1 MSATSTI
8 PGSVARVPR
17 FGARHVFERN
27 VLSQR
32 RQWLAVVSGFFEPLF
47 YLLSLTVGVSR
58 LVGPLPGPDGRPISY
73 QAFVAPA
80 MLAASAMNGSITDGS
95 FNFYMKLRHAKVFHA
110 IRATPIGPFDIAL
123 AEVASSMA
131 RGGAYSLAFIAV
143 MGAMGV
149 LDSWWAVLALPASLL
164 VGLAFAAIA
173 VAATTF
179 VSQWVQLEW
188 VMLLQLPMFLF
199 SGTFYPLSRYPESV
213 RPLVE
218 ISPLYHGVA
227 LLRGLTTGAVGPGL
241 WWHVLGLLGFG
252 VLGLVVA
259 TRRLSRILVD

>member
-1 MSATSTI
+1 MSATTA
-8 PGSVARVPR
+8 GVPR
-17 FGARHVFERN
+17 FGARRVFERN

-47 YLLSLTVGVSR
+47 YLLSLTVGVSA

-73 QAFVAPA
+73 QTFVAPA
-80 MLAASAMNGSITDGS
+80 MLAASAMNGAITDGS

-110 IRATPIGPFDIAL
+110 IRATPIGPLDIAL
-123 AEVASSMA
+123 AEVASSMT
-131 RGGAYSLAFIAV
+131 RGGAYSLAFLAV
-143 MGAMGV
+143 MGAMGL
-149 LDSWWAVLALPASLL
+149 LDSWWAVLALPAALL

-173 VAATTF
+173 IAATTF
-179 VSQWVQLEW
+179 VTQWVQLEW
-188 VMLLQLPMFLF
+188 VMLLQLPIFLF
-199 SGTFYPLSRYPESV
+199 SGTFYPLSRYPDAV

-241 WWHVLGLLGFG
+241 WGHVVVLFGFGALGLA
-252 VLGLVVA
+252 VA
-259 TRRLSRILVD
+259 ARRLSRILVD